1 MEEPGFL
8 DGVLLYNRFLTEH
21 YPNRF
26 QKGPCTAG
34 AGQGLE
40 EALSSAEDHSA
51 VLTAIGPLNNIS
63 RFLDFSRGRE
73 LAGREL
79 KQVVSMAGGLKK
91 PEWNVE
97 MDIPAARKAFF
108 ALSGPGHITVKE
120 DDFPPSPEG
129 NARFLPNRTGAYF
142 DSLWE
147 V

>member
-1 MEEPGFL
+1 
-8 DGVLLYNRFLTEH
+8 
-21 YPNRF
+21 
-26 QKGPCTAG
+26 
-34 AGQGLE
+34 
-40 EALSSAEDHSA
+40 
-51 VLTAIGPLNNIS
+51 
-63 RFLDFSRGRE
+63 
-73 LAGREL
+73 
-79 KQVVSMAGGLKK
+79 MAGGLKK

-129 NARFLPNRTGAYF
+129 NARFLPNRAGAYF